1 METKVCII
9 NTVMADLSYNMENIE
24 RLSELIQADKEKIE
38 AAIAILRDNRAKLMA
53 ILTEQL

>member
-1 METKVCII
+1 METKIGII
-9 NTVMADLSYNMENIE
+9 NTVMADLSYNRE
-24 RLSELIQADKEKIE
+24 RLSEFIQADMEKIE